1 MNTFFFE
8 KNNEYI
14 FSCVDKDSK
23 LFMKRMNSF
32 FEVIEDDIFFNGKQF
47 TDCEDYSSFSIV
59 YISQYNQ
66 YFSMINANCNGKN
79 NIYFFL
85 LSDNCSPQTTNAQI
99 ITIQIK
105 IETTLPVIETTS
117 PKIITTHPKIDTTLP
132 IIKTTSPQI
141 LTTQPKIETTLPI
154 IETISPQILTTQPKI
169 DTTLLIIKTTSPQ
182 IITTNLKTD
191 TNLPIIKTTSLK
203 LLTTQLEIDST
214 LPSIKSDKIDSTTE
228 SLCKEVGKIYMKGK
242 CICDID
248 NEFYSINSRNYE
260 NKCYKKSDLPKNVY
274 YNNLK
279 KTYELCYKTCGT
291 CIMGGDFSKNNCLD
305 CTLNFI
311 KEPENESSNCVEK
324 CKFLYYYNSLNQ
336 FSCTEDEQCP
346 IGASLIIRSKK
357 KCINKCIN
365 DDIYQFQY
373 NGECLSSCPAN
384 TEPTD
389 LKICQISNT
398 VTCSSSEFKLNLT
411 EEIVQENVKLVA
423 KNYANEFYYTENHIS
438 RFSNQQFKMILY
450 KNSSYIDE
458 LKMNVTKIEYDSCIQ
473 QLKIDNNISE
483 TKNLIIAVID
493 LVNGDNPI
501 TTFGFFNPDTGVKL
515 DATKSCSDK
524 NVIMYE
530 NIANILNQSLSLT
543 LLQDLKINIFDLNN
557 EFYND
562 ICFHFNSPYDKDTTL
577 QDRIKSFYPNVTLC
591 DSGCK
596 QKGINMSSLEAE
608 CECIFQDLLS
618 KRILKNELIGD
629 NLLVKETLQEVMEI
643 ISNLNIEILA
653 CYKDINDFKYF
664 KKNIGGFIILG
675 LIFIQTICIVYFYA
689 KIKNKLIKFI
699 YSLTETYIM
708 SKRKRN
714 KFKILSN
721 PLRKKQSKVLKKM
734 KSYNKKDFK
743 NNKEIIKGKITGRIK
758 GKMKTEI
765 ASEYKR
771 NSERKLKN
779 INNSNISK
787 MINSKERLIKICLYN
802 KNEPKPKD
810 KNFINKYSNKNIFPL
825 KNKFVYIDYSFI
837 NNEIDIHKYL
847 EPTLEWL
854 DYDEVIEED
863 KRSFCK
869 YLGEK
874 VMKNQLIINIFFI
887 YEEIRPKSIK
897 ITILVLTIDLFFLIN
912 GLFYSNSYISEIF
925 NSNEKETFFSFVP
938 RSIDRFVYTTIVG
951 SIIGY
956 ILQFSFVEEVKI
968 KKILLKKRENL
979 ISLRYEMSEILSEIL
994 KKIKIFVIF
1003 NYIIVIFSWYYIS
1016 CFNNVYPN
1024 TKREWIISSLFIII
1038 IQEILPIILVFFESC
1053 IRFISIKC
1061 ESEKL
1066 FKLSLL
1072 FP

>member
-59 YISQYNQ
+59 YISQY
-66 YFSMINANCNGKN
+66 
-79 NIYFFL
+79 
-85 LSDNCSPQTTNAQI
+85 
-99 ITIQIK
+99 
-105 IETTLPVIETTS
+105 
-117 PKIITTHPKIDTTLP
+117 
-132 IIKTTSPQI
+132 
-141 LTTQPKIETTLPI
+141 
-154 IETISPQILTTQPKI
+154 
-169 DTTLLIIKTTSPQ
+169 
-182 IITTNLKTD
+182 
-191 TNLPIIKTTSLK
+191 
-203 LLTTQLEIDST
+203 
-214 LPSIKSDKIDSTTE
+214 
-228 SLCKEVGKIYMKGK
+228 
-242 CICDID
+242 
-248 NEFYSINSRNYE
+248 
-260 NKCYKKSDLPKNVY
+260 
-274 YNNLK
+274 
-279 KTYELCYKTCGT
+279 
-291 CIMGGDFSKNNCLD
+291 
-305 CTLNFI
+305 
-311 KEPENESSNCVEK
+311 
-324 CKFLYYYNSLNQ
+324 
-336 FSCTEDEQCP
+336 
-346 IGASLIIRSKK
+346 
-357 KCINKCIN
+357 
-365 DDIYQFQY
+365 
-373 NGECLSSCPAN
+373 SSC
-384 TEPTD
+384 
-389 LKICQISNT
+389 
-398 VTCSSSEFKLNLT
+398 
-411 EEIVQENVKLVA
+411 
-423 KNYANEFYYTENHIS
+423 
-438 RFSNQQFKMILY
+438 
-450 KNSSYIDE
+450 IDE
-458 LKMNVTKIEYDSCIQ
+458 LKLNVTKIEYDSCIQ

-562 ICFHFNSPYDKDTTL
+562 ICFHFDSPYDKDTTL

-675 LIFIQTICIVYFYA
+675 LIFIQTICIVYFYE

-779 INNSNISK
+779 NNNSNISK

-802 KNEPKPKD
+802 RNEPKPKD

-863 KRSFCK
+863 KRSFCE

-1038 IQEILPIILVFFESC
+1038 IQEILPIVLVFFESC